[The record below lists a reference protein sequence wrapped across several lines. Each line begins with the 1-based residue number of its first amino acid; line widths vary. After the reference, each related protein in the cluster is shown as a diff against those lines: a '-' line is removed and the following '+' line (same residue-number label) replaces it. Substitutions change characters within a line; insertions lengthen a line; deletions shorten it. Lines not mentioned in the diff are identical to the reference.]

1 MRLIL
6 AIGIALTIAAAPALA
21 QCGGCPGATGCGA
34 SQTVSLKLA
43 AVNGD
48 TFDVGKLV
56 GKHPLVL
63 LVAGTDNASKAAA
76 AAVQKAF
83 AEPGQ
88 TAKYVGVINAGMKAA
103 KTAARGW
110 KLGYTVLA
118 DPDKKAMAWLSV
130 DTVPSVVFVN
140 AAGQVVRTEATVT
153 EASVAEGV
161 MALAQS
167 AEKPVDPVCG
177 MTVTKEGAVATYDYK
192 GQTYYFCS
200 RACKD
205 NFTKDPQKYLAQ

>member
-1 MRLIL
+1 MKLIL
-6 AIGIALTIAAAPALA
+6 AIGIALAMAAGPVLA
-21 QCGGCPGATGCGA
+21 QCGGCASAAGCGA

-48 TFDVGKLV
+48 TFDVGRMV

-63 LVAGTDNASKAAA
+63 LVAGTDKASKAAA

-88 TAKYVGVINAGMKAA
+88 TTKYFVVINTGVKAA

-110 KLGYTVLA
+110 KLGYTVLS
-118 DPDKKAMAWLSV
+118 DPNKKAMAWLNAE
-130 DTVPSVVFVN
+130 TIPSVTFVN
-140 AAGQVVRTEATVT
+140 AAGKVIRTETKVT
-153 EASVAEGV
+153 EANVAEGV

-167 AEKPVDPVCG
+167 PEKLIDPVCG
-177 MTVTKEGAVATYDYK
+177 MTVTKERAAGSATYQGK
-192 GQTYYFCS
+192 TYYFCNKV
-200 RACKD
+200 CKD

>member
-1 MRLIL
+1 MTLIL
-6 AIGIALTIAAAPALA
+6 AIGIALTMAAGPALA
-21 QCGGCPGATGCGA
+21 QCGGCPSAAGCGA

-48 TFDVGKLV
+48 TFDVGRMV

-103 KTAARGW
+103 KTAAQGW
-110 KLGYTVLA
+110 KLGYTVLS
-118 DPDKKAMAWLSV
+118 DPDKQAMAWLNI
-130 DTVPSVVFVN
+130 DTVPSVVLVN
-140 AAGQVVRTEATVT
+140 AAGTVVRTETKVT
-153 EASVAEGV
+153 EANVAEGV

-167 AEKPVDPVCG
+167 VEKLVDPVCG
-177 MTVTKEGAVATYDYK
+177 MTVTKETAAGTYIYQGK
-192 GQTYYFCS
+192 TYYFCS
-200 RACKD
+200 KTCKD
-205 NFTKDPQKYLAQ
+205 NFAKDPQKYLAQ

>member
-1 MRLIL
+1 MKLIL
-6 AIGIALTIAAAPALA
+6 AIGIALTMAAGPALA
-21 QCGGCPGATGCGA
+21 QCGGCPSAAGCGA

-48 TFDVGKLV
+48 TFDVGRMV

-103 KTAARGW
+103 KTAAQGW
-110 KLGYTVLA
+110 KLGYTVLS
-118 DPDKKAMAWLSV
+118 DPDKQAMAWLNI
-130 DTVPSVVFVN
+130 DTVPSVTFVN
-140 AAGQVVRTEATVT
+140 AAGQVAKTETKVT
-153 EASVAEGV
+153 EANVAEGV

-167 AEKPVDPVCG
+167 VEKLVDPVCG
-177 MTVTKEGAVATYDYK
+177 MTVTKETAAGTYVHQGK
-192 GQTYYFCS
+192 TYYFCS
-200 RACKD
+200 KACKD
-205 NFTKDPQKYLAQ
+205 NFAKDPQKYLAQ

>member
-1 MRLIL
+1 MKLIL
-6 AIGIALTIAAAPALA
+6 AIGMALTMTAGSALA
-21 QCGGCPGATGCGA
+21 QCGGCPSATGCGA
-34 SQTVSLKLA
+34 SQTLSLKLV

-48 TFDVGKLV
+48 TFDVGRLV

-88 TAKYVGVINAGMKAA
+88 TAKYFGVINAGMKAA
-103 KTAARGW
+103 KTAAQGW
-110 KLGYTVLA
+110 KLGYTVLS
-118 DPDKKAMAWLSV
+118 DPDKKAMAWLNT
-130 DTVPSVVFVN
+130 DTVPSVAFVN
-140 AAGQVVRTEATVT
+140 AAGKLVRTETKVT
-153 EASVAEGV
+153 EANVAEGV

-167 AEKPVDPVCG
+167 TEKSVDPVCG
-177 MTVTKEGAVATYDYK
+177 MTVTKESAAGSATYQGK
-192 GQTYYFCS
+192 TYYFCNKV
-200 RACKD
+200 CKD